1 MLTIIGMYNYM
12 HDLKKQDLFELLTLP
27 AGIDKEVLVFNILDK
42 GSEFETLQQNAEF
55 LQLAIGNWGK
65 KYYWTL
71 DKWIKALSLEYNPL
85 ENYDRMENWTDA
97 SAGSHRDDTTR
108 GSTENRT
115 DTSVRDTDGSFAN
128 TNTNTAETTTV
139 NSVSAYNSDTFENN
153 DKSVT
158 NNGATAN
165 ASGSNSE
172 DETIRDTGNTTISAT
187 DSNVGNDRQD
197 SEHSGRIH
205 GNIGVTTSQ
214 QMLQSELDIARF
226 NLIDQI
232 TDLFLDDFCIRV
244 Y

>member
-1 MLTIIGMYNYM
+1 MQTIIGLYNYM
-12 HDLKKQDLFELLTLP
+12 QFKNDDLFALLELP
-27 AGIDKEVLVFNILDK
+27 DGIDKDTLVFNILDS
-42 GSEFETLQQNAEF
+42 GSEFEVINQNAEF
-55 LQLAIGNWGK
+55 VKQKIGIWGK
-65 KYYWTL
+65 KYYWTF
-71 DKWIKALSLEYNPL
+71 DKWIKALSLDYNPL
-85 ENYDRMENWTDA
+85 ENYDRMESWTDA

-115 DTSVRDTDGSFAN
+115 DTSIRDTDGSFSN

-158 NNGATAN
+158 NNSATAT

-172 DETIRDTGNTTISAT
+172 DETVRDTGSTTVSAT
-187 DSNVGNDRQD
+187 DSNVGNDRTD